1 MKNAI
6 YFLIISAVLLLSCAE
21 KQETATKETVSK
33 SSYMDYSNSDDQI
46 TGGIKMIPIT
56 TPKGTFN
63 VWTKRVGNN
72 PKMKVLLL
80 HGGPGGT
87 HEFFEN
93 FDGYLPNEEIEYIY
107 YDQLDS
113 YYSDKPNDSTLWTTK
128 HFVEEVE
135 QVRKALN
142 LDKNNFYLLGQS
154 WGGILAM
161 EYALKYQDNLKGLI
175 ISNMM
180 ASIPEYEKYAEVL
193 GAQLPPEIYR
203 EIKEIEANEDFSNP
217 RYAELVMNNYYTKHI
232 LRKPLDEWPEFVN
245 RSFSHLNSKIY
256 IYMQGHSEFGV
267 TANATL
273 KTWDISD
280 RLKEIKTP
288 TLMIGGKYDT
298 MDPKYM
304 EWMSTQVQYGRSL
317 TCNAGH
323 VSQYDDPETYFSGL
337 VQFIKDVNSGDF
349 KN

>member
-1 MKNAI
+1 MKNII
-6 YFLIISAVLLLSCAE
+6 YFLIISATLFFSCAE
-21 KQETATKETVSK
+21 KQETPKTETDCNSN
-33 SSYMDYSNSDDQI
+33 YFDYSNADDQI

-93 FDGYLPNEEIEYIY
+93 FDGYFPNEEIEYIY

-113 YYSDKPNDSTLWTTK
+113 YYSDKPNDSSLWTIE

-142 LDKNNFYLLGQS
+142 LNEDNFYLLGQS
-154 WGGILAM
+154 WGIILAM

-193 GAQLPPEIYR
+193 GAQLPP
-203 EIKEIEANEDFSNP
+203 
-217 RYAELVMNNYYTKHI
+217 
-232 LRKPLDEWPEFVN
+232 
-245 RSFSHLNSKIY
+245 
-256 IYMQGHSEFGV
+256 
-267 TANATL
+267 
-273 KTWDISD
+273 
-280 RLKEIKTP
+280 
-288 TLMIGGKYDT
+288 
-298 MDPKYM
+298 
-304 EWMSTQVQYGRSL
+304 
-317 TCNAGH
+317 
-323 VSQYDDPETYFSGL
+323 
-337 VQFIKDVNSGDF
+337 
-349 KN
+349 